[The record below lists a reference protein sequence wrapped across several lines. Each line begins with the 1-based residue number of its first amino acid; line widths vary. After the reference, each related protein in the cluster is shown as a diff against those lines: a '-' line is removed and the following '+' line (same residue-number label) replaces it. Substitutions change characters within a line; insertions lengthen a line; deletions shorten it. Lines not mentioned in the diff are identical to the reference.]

1 MDLWFIYI
9 YIYNYIY
16 TIPSPVHIHPA
27 ETMVDVGNQDD
38 ETRYFATTTSP
49 CDVTGMLV
57 NARGNYPCL
66 ALIQ

>member
-1 MDLWFIYI
+1 MVYL

-38 ETRYFATTTSP
+38 ETRFCNDYI
-49 CDVTGMLV
+49 
-57 NARGNYPCL
+57 
-66 ALIQ
+66 ALRCHWNDGECKG